1 MLFAFFSLSAPME
14 RIMLHASLTTL
25 HVVSLILQ
33 RFADQP
39 ELRPQ
44 LLAGSGIGAADLDNA
59 DARITRV
66 QEQQVCANA
75 LALRADL
82 GLELGRSLH
91 VSSYGLLGYAAL
103 SADTLGDALRL
114 LLQYPALL
122 GTYFRLELLVDG
134 DLAWIRASD
143 YRDRAALEA
152 FNVEMCLASMKLT
165 CDELLGQP
173 LPVSQ
178 ACFRHSRP
186 GYAPRHADSFPCTL
200 VFAANVNAF
209 AFPAALLERRLPL
222 ADSVTHGDMVERCRR
237 LNVEFSS
244 RQAWLERVR
253 QLLAAQMAEPPGL
266 ENLAQ
271 QMHCSPRTL
280 RRHLQELGTSYQGLL
295 DELRF
300 ERAKALL
307 GEEQWPVYRIAEVL
321 GFSETASFRHA
332 FQRWSGVPPSRFRA

>member
-1 MLFAFFSLSAPME
+1 
-14 RIMLHASLTTL
+14 MLHAPLTTL
-25 HVVSLILQ
+25 HVVFLILQ

-66 QEQQVCANA
+66 QELQVCANA

-122 GTYFRLELLVDG
+122 GTYFRLELLVDD

-178 ACFRHSRP
+178 ACFRHPRP
-186 GYAPRHADSFPCTL
+186 GYAARYADSFPCTL
-200 VFAANVNAF
+200 VFAASANAF

-222 ADSVTHGDMVERCRR
+222 ADSVTHGAMIERCRR
-237 LNVEFSS
+237 QNAEFSS

-253 QLLAAQMAEPPGL
+253 QLLAAQLAEPPGL

-280 RRHLQELGTSYQGLL
+280 RRHLQELDTSYQGLL

-307 GEEQWPVYRIAEVL
+307 SEEQWPVYRIAEVL

-332 FQRWSGVPPSRFRA
+332 FQRWSGVAPSRFRA

>member
-1 MLFAFFSLSAPME
+1 
-14 RIMLHASLTTL
+14 MLHAPLTTL

-33 RFADQP
+33 RFAERP

-44 LLAGSGIGAADLDNA
+44 LLAGSGIGAADLDNP

-75 LALRADL
+75 LTLRADM

-114 LLQYPALL
+114 LLHYPALL
-122 GTYFRLELLVDG
+122 GTYFRLELLVHEEQ
-134 DLAWIRASD
+134 AWLRASN

-173 LPVSQ
+173 VSVSQ
-178 ACFRHSRP
+178 ACFRHARP
-186 GYAPRHADSFPCTL
+186 GYAERYGESFPCAL
-200 VFAANVNAF
+200 SFAASDNAF
-209 AFPAALLERRLPL
+209 AFPAALLERPLPL
-222 ADSVTHGDMVERCRR
+222 ADSVTHGGMVERCRR
-237 LNVEFSS
+237 LNAEFSS

-253 QLLAAQMAEPPGL
+253 QLLAAQLAEPPGL

-271 QMHCSPRTL
+271 QMYCSPRTL

-300 ERAKALL
+300 ARAKALL
-307 GEEQWPVYRIAEVL
+307 SEAQWPVYRIAEVL

-332 FQRWSGVPPSRFRA
+332 FQRWSGVPPSRFRT